1 VLEQSYV
8 RPDRAGGNELAF
20 YFIIKRSRAVQGF
33 VVIAAITNCKSAA
46 RPLNPSVLTLSVFAG
61 LAGTAFLVIV
71 AAALVYP
78 PHQIYAE
85 MFVVPIGALFAFSSI
100 RANLPGAPDGFGEL
114 VHLSKEPTLTFFIL
128 QEPP

>member
-1 VLEQSYV
+1 M
-8 RPDRAGGNELAF
+8 
-20 YFIIKRSRAVQGF
+20 
-33 VVIAAITNCKSAA
+33 
-46 RPLNPSVLTLSVFAG
+46 LSVAG

-114 VHLSKEPTLTFFIL
+114 TYLSKEPTLTFFIL